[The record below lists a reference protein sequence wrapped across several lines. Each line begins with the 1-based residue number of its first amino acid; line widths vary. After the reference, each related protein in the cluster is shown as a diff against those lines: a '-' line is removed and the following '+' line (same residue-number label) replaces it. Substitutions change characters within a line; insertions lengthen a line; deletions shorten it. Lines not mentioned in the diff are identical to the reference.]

1 MRPASR
7 LGLRLARL
15 KLRLATHVEVGST
28 SQVAP
33 SAVFATEYRDGER
46 IVVGERCQIHRGVVL
61 ATYGGSIELGD
72 DVSINPYSVLYGH
85 GGVRVGS
92 YVRIATHV
100 VIVAANHVYED
111 ETVPIAL
118 QPLTRSGIEIEDDVW
133 IGAHATVLDGV
144 RIGHGSVV
152 AAGAVVTRSVPP
164 SAVVAGVPARPIGSR
179 ARGDVVA
186 V

>member
-7 LGLRLARL
+7 VGLRIARL
-15 KLRLATHVEVGST
+15 RLRLATQVEVAPA
-28 SQVAP
+28 SQIAP
-33 SAVFATEYRDGER
+33 SAVFATDGAPGER
-46 IVVGERCQIHRGVVL
+46 ILVGRRCQIHRGVVL

-85 GGVRVGS
+85 GGLNIGS

-100 VIVAANHVYED
+100 VIVSANHVYED
-111 ETVPIAL
+111 EAVPIAL
-118 QPLTRSGIEIEDDVW
+118 QPVTRRGIQIEDDVW

-144 RIGHGSVV
+144 RIGRGSVV
-152 AAGAVVTRSVPP
+152 AAGAVVTRSVP
-164 SAVVAGVPARPIGSR
+164 ALTVVAGVPARTVGSR
-179 ARGDVVA
+179 SREKAA